1 MNVQV
6 TFRGMSSTAA
16 IAGHVE
22 ERLDH
27 ALRHLQTPGRARA
40 VLSPNDE
47 GGFRADLEVD
57 AGQLHLR
64 AHSDDGDLYDAI
76 SHAATKLGRQ
86 LDHDHE
92 KRTHRRPHA

>member
-27 ALRHLQTPGRARA
+27 ALRHLQSPSRARA
-40 VLSPNDE
+40 VLAPTQA
-47 GGFRADLEVD
+47 GGFQADLEVD
-57 AGQLHLR
+57 AGGLHFR
-64 AHSDDGDLYDAI
+64 GHAEDDDLYDAI
-76 SHAATKLGRQ
+76 SHAAQKIARQ
-86 LDHDHE
+86 LDDQHA
-92 KRTHRRPHA
+92 KRTHRRAPA